1 MSCRDCDV
9 LPRVA
14 HAGEVI
20 GSSAK
25 AVQIMH
31 NGIKT
36 YCGTHYGDY
45 NVEVIRQ
52 LRGIHEPQE
61 ERVFFEVLQQIPAGG
76 VMLELGSF
84 WAYYSMWFLQEVS
97 GGRAVLVEPVPSALE
112 AGKRNFALN
121 HCEGTFLH
129 AAVSDECRPVAE
141 IELWKDFR
149 VEAETVNVDS
159 ILESQGIEFLQIL
172 HADIQGTEAR
182 MLRGAKRALAA
193 KRIGWIFISTHSEY
207 IHQVC
212 LEDLRNHRYAIIA
225 EHTPT
230 ESHSIDGLIVASSV
244 TQSRIRISK
253 RRSFKAMYSKYRSL
267 FRIRIMEPMGWRE
280 RCI

>member
-1 MSCRDCDV
+1 
-9 LPRVA
+9 
-14 HAGEVI
+14 
-20 GSSAK
+20 
-25 AVQIMH
+25 
-31 NGIKT
+31 
-36 YCGTHYGDY
+36 
-45 NVEVIRQ
+45 
-52 LRGIHEPQE
+52 
-61 ERVFFEVLQQIPAGG
+61 
-76 VMLELGSF
+76 MLELGSF
-84 WAYYSMWFLQEVS
+84 WAYYSMWFLQKVS

-212 LEDLRNHRYAIIA
+212 LEDLRKHRYAIIA
-225 EHTPT
+225 EHTPA